1 MLSMGPMQASS
12 ARDLR
17 LALAPYLSR
26 STPVAVALFLAN
38 IAVYVAAVAGAAALG
53 PWPARLACAVLA
65 GSAISAL
72 FVIGHDAA
80 HGAYAEGRLANAII
94 GRIAFLPALHNYS
107 LWQVQHNRLH
117 HRLVNIKG
125 FNSWSPLSKAEY
137 DGLPWWRRWVQ
148 RLYRGP
154 LGFAP
159 YYLIERWWRD
169 KFFPRRRAEI
179 SQHAVFWADF
189 ALLAAYLAGF
199 IALLAA
205 VGDAAPQTSAAA
217 AIGWGFIVPFLVWN
231 MLMGATTYMQHTH
244 RRAPWFASPA
254 EWRHLAGQEEVAVH
268 VVVPRWYGAI
278 SHHIM
283 DHPAHHVH
291 PKIPLY
297 RLAAAQRQ
305 LNALLGDRAIV
316 QRFTPGYLL
325 ATLSCCK
332 LYDYR
337 EHRWLDFA
345 GRATSACT
353 LPGHMRRGAAADMLT
368 EARAAG

>member
-1 MLSMGPMQASS
+1 MGLMQASS
-12 ARDLR
+12 VRDIR

-26 STPVAVALFLAN
+26 STPLAIALFLAN
-38 IAVYVAAVAGAAALG
+38 IVVYLVAVTAAVTLDA
-53 PWPARLACAVLA
+53 WPAQLACAIVA

-80 HGAYAEGRLANAII
+80 HGAYTASRLANAII

-137 DGLPWWRRWVQ
+137 DALPPWRRSLQ

-169 KFFPRRRAEI
+169 KFFPRRRNGT
-179 SQHAVFWADF
+179 SQQAIFWADF
-189 ALLAAYLAGF
+189 ALLAGYLAAF
-199 IALLAA
+199 VALLARTGAALPQSSATAA
-205 VGDAAPQTSAAA
+205 VAWGFAAP
-217 AIGWGFIVPFLVWN
+217 FVVWN

-244 RRAPWFASPA
+244 RRAPWFAEQT
-254 EWRHLAGQEEVAVH
+254 EWRRVAGQEELSVH
-268 VVVPRWYGAI
+268 VVVPGWYGAI

-297 RLAAAQRQ
+297 HLAAAQRR
-305 LNALLGDRAIV
+305 LNELLGERAIS
-316 QRFTPGYLL
+316 QRFTPAYLWETL
-325 ATLSCCK
+325 ACCK

-345 GRATSACT
+345 GRATSPCT
-353 LPGHMRRGAAADMLT
+353 LPPGMRRAEAPAELRA
-368 EARAAG
+368 ARAAG

>member
-1 MLSMGPMQASS
+1 MQASTTS
-12 ARDLR
+12 DFRA
-17 LALAPYLSR
+17 ALAPYLSR
-26 STPVAVALFLAN
+26 STPVALALFLST
-38 IAVYVAAVAGAAALG
+38 IAVYLAAIAGAVAFDA
-53 PWPARLACAVLA
+53 WPARLACAVIA
-65 GSAISAL
+65 GSAISSL

-80 HGAYAEGRLANAII
+80 HGAYAESRLMNGII

-125 FNSWSPLSKAEY
+125 VNSWSPLSKAEY
-137 DGLPWWRRWVQ
+137 DGLPPFGRWLQ

-169 KFFPRRRAEI
+169 KFFPRRHVEAAR
-179 SQHAVFWADF
+179 HAIFWADF
-189 ALLAAYLAGF
+189 ALLGAYLAGF
-199 IALLAA
+199 VALLALIGSALVQTGAA
-205 VGDAAPQTSAAA
+205 VALA
-217 AIGWGFIVPFLVWN
+217 WGFVAPFLVWN

-244 RRAPWFASPA
+244 RRAPWFAAPA
-254 EWRHLAGQEEVAVH
+254 EWRRLAGQEEVAVH
-268 VVVPRWYGAI
+268 LVVPRWYGAI

-297 RLAAAQRQ
+297 RVAAAQRR
-305 LNALLGDRAIV
+305 LNELLGERAVV
-316 QRFTPGYLL
+316 QRFTLGYLF
-325 ATLSCCK
+325 ATLRCCK

-345 GRATSACT
+345 GRATSDCT
-353 LPGHMRRGAAADMLT
+353 LPDHMRRTGGLAGFT

>member
-1 MLSMGPMQASS
+1 MVDGSMQASS
-12 ARDLR
+12 ARELR

-26 STPVAVALFLAN
+26 STPLAVALFVAN
-38 IAVYVAAVAGAAALG
+38 IAVYLAAVAGAVALSA
-53 PWPARLACAVLA
+53 WPARLACVIVA

-80 HGAYAEGRLANAII
+80 HGAYTASRLANAII

-125 FNSWSPLSKAEY
+125 FNSWSPLSMAEY
-137 DGLPWWRRWVQ
+137 DGLPPWRRWVQ
-148 RLYRGP
+148 RIYRGP

-169 KFFPRRRAEI
+169 KFFPRRRNGAA
-179 SQHAVFWADF
+179 QHAIFWADF
-189 ALLAAYLAGF
+189 ALLVGYLAGF
-199 IALLAA
+199 VALLAL
-205 VGDAAPQTSAAA
+205 VGAALPQSSAAA
-217 AIGWGFIVPFLVWN
+217 AVGWGFAAPFVVWN

-244 RRAPWFASPA
+244 RRAPWFAEQT
-254 EWRHLAGQEEVAVH
+254 EWRGVAGQEELSVH
-268 VVVPRWYGAI
+268 VMAPRWYGAI

-297 RLAAAQRQ
+297 RLAAAQRR
-305 LNALLGDRAIV
+305 LNELLGERAIV
-316 QRFTPGYLL
+316 QRFTPAYLWH
-325 ATLSCCK
+325 TLSCCK

-353 LPGHMRRGAAADMLT
+353 LPERMQRPNVPAEPR
-368 EARAAG
+368 EARAAV

>member
-1 MLSMGPMQASS
+1 MVMGSMQASS

-17 LALAPYLSR
+17 LALDPYLSR
-26 STPVAVALFLAN
+26 STPLALALLLANLAVYLAAVVGAVALDA
-38 IAVYVAAVAGAAALG
+38 
-53 PWPARLACAVLA
+53 WPAQLACAVVA

-80 HGAYAEGRLANAII
+80 HGAYTGSRLANAVI

-137 DGLPWWRRWVQ
+137 DGLPPWRRWVE

-169 KFFPRRRAEI
+169 KFFPRRRNGTSRPAI
-179 SQHAVFWADF
+179 FWADF
-189 ALLAAYLAGF
+189 ALLVGYLAGF
-199 IALLAA
+199 VALLALAGAALPQSSATAA
-205 VGDAAPQTSAAA
+205 VA
-217 AIGWGFIVPFLVWN
+217 WGFAAPFLVWN

-244 RRAPWFASPA
+244 RRAPWFAA
-254 EWRHLAGQEEVAVH
+254 ATELRHVAGQEELSVH
-268 VVVPRWYGAI
+268 VATPGWYGAI

-297 RLAAAQRQ
+297 RLAAAQRR
-305 LNALLGDRAIV
+305 LNELLGERAVV
-316 QRFTPGYLL
+316 QHFTPAYLWDTL
-325 ATLSCCK
+325 ACCK

-345 GRATSACT
+345 GRATSAST
-353 LPGHMRRGAAADMLT
+353 LPERLRRAGTPAELT
-368 EARAAG
+368 AARATG

>member
-1 MLSMGPMQASS
+1 MPVSP
-12 ARDLR
+12 ARDFR
-17 LALAPYLSR
+17 AALAPYLSR
-26 STPVAVALFLAN
+26 STPVAMALFLAN
-38 IAVYVAAVAGAAALG
+38 IAVYLAAVAGTVALG
-53 PWPARLACAVLA
+53 PWPARLACAVVA
-65 GSAISAL
+65 GSAISSL

-80 HGAYAEGRLANAII
+80 HGAYAKGRLMNAII

-137 DGLPWWRRWVQ
+137 DGLAPWRRWVQ

-169 KFFPRRRAEI
+169 KFFPRHHVEAA
-179 SQHAVFWADF
+179 QHALFWTDF

-199 IALLAA
+199 VALLALIGGALPQSSATAA
-205 VGDAAPQTSAAA
+205 VA
-217 AIGWGFIVPFLVWN
+217 WGFVAPFLVWN

-244 RRAPWFASPA
+244 QRAPWFAAAA
-254 EWRHLAGQEEVAVH
+254 EWRRLAGQEEVAVH

-297 RLAAAQRQ
+297 RLAAAQRR
-305 LNALLGDRAIV
+305 LNELLGERAIV
-316 QRFTPGYLL
+316 QRFTPGYLF
-325 ATLSCCK
+325 ATLARCK
-332 LYDYR
+332 LYDYG

-345 GRATSACT
+345 GRATSKCT
-353 LPGHMRRGAAADMLT
+353 LPDHMRRAG
-368 EARAAG
+368 ARAALTKTRAAG

>member
-1 MLSMGPMQASS
+1 MQASTTS
-12 ARDLR
+12 DFRA
-17 LALAPYLSR
+17 ALAPYLSR
-26 STPVAVALFLAN
+26 STPVAVALFLVN
-38 IAVYVAAVAGAAALG
+38 IAVYLAAVAGAVALG
-53 PWPARLACAVLA
+53 PWPARLAGAVIA
-65 GSAISAL
+65 GSAISSL

-80 HGAYAEGRLANAII
+80 HGAYAEGRLINSII

-137 DGLPWWRRWVQ
+137 DGLPPWRRWVQ

-169 KFFPRRRAEI
+169 KFFPRRHVEAV
-179 SQHAVFWADF
+179 QHTVFWADF
-189 ALLAAYLAGF
+189 ALLAAYVVGF
-199 IALLAA
+199 VALLALIGGALPQSSATAA
-205 VGDAAPQTSAAA
+205 VA
-217 AIGWGFIVPFLVWN
+217 WGFVVPFLVWN
-231 MLMGATTYMQHTH
+231 LLMGATTYMQHTH
-244 RRAPWFASPA
+244 QRAPWFAGTA
-254 EWRHLAGQEEVAVH
+254 EWRRLAGQEEVAVH

-297 RLAAAQRQ
+297 RLAAAQRR
-305 LNALLGDRAIV
+305 LNELLGERAIV
-316 QRFTPGYLL
+316 EPFTPGYLF
-325 ATLSCCK
+325 ATLGRCK

-345 GRATSACT
+345 GRPTSECT
-353 LPGHMRRGAAADMLT
+353 LPYRMRRAAAPAPFT

>member
-1 MLSMGPMQASS
+1 MQASS

-26 STPVAVALFLAN
+26 STPIAVALFLAN
-38 IAVYVAAVAGAAALG
+38 IALYVAAVGGAVALG
-53 PWPARLACAVLA
+53 AWPARLACAVVA

-80 HGAYAEGRLANAII
+80 HGAYAKGRLANAVI

-137 DGLPWWRRWVQ
+137 DAMPPWRRWVQ

-154 LGFAP
+154 FGFAP

-169 KFFPRRRAEI
+169 KFFPRRRAGAAR
-179 SQHAVFWADF
+179 HAVFWADF

-199 IALLAA
+199 IALLAR
-205 VGDAAPQTSAAA
+205 VGSDLPQSSAAA
-217 AIGWGFIVPFLVWN
+217 AVAWGFAVPFLVWN

-244 RRAPWFASPA
+244 RQAPWFAA
-254 EWRHLAGQEEVAVH
+254 QTDVRRLVGQEDLSVH

-297 RLAAAQRQ
+297 RLAAAQRR
-305 LNALLGDRAIV
+305 LNELLGERAVV
-316 QRFTPGYLL
+316 QRFTPAYLWD
-325 ATLSCCK
+325 TLTCCK

-353 LPGHMRRGAAADMLT
+353 LPERMRRADTPGELT
-368 EARAAG
+368 EARAAV

>member
-1 MLSMGPMQASS
+1 MQASS

-26 STPVAVALFLAN
+26 STPLAVALFLAN
-38 IAVYVAAVAGAAALG
+38 IAVYLAAVVGAVALDA
-53 PWPARLACAVLA
+53 WPAQLACAVVA

-80 HGAYAEGRLANAII
+80 HGAYTKGRPANAVI

-137 DGLPWWRRWVQ
+137 DALPPWRRWVQ

-169 KFFPRRRAEI
+169 KFFPRRRNDA
-179 SQHAVFWADF
+179 SRHAIFWADF
-189 ALLAAYLAGF
+189 ALLIVYLVGF
-199 IALLAA
+199 VALLALAGAARPQSSAMAA
-205 VGDAAPQTSAAA
+205 VA
-217 AIGWGFIVPFLVWN
+217 WGFGVPFLVWN

-244 RRAPWFASPA
+244 RRAPWFAEPP
-254 EWRHLAGQEEVAVH
+254 EWRRLARQEELSVH
-268 VVVPRWYGAI
+268 VVTPSWYGAI

-297 RLAAAQRQ
+297 RLAAAQRR
-305 LNALLGDRAIV
+305 LNELLGEGALV
-316 QRFTPGYLL
+316 QRFTPAYLWDTL
-325 ATLSCCK
+325 ACCK

-353 LPGHMRRGAAADMLT
+353 LPERVRRADASAELT
-368 EARAAG
+368 EERAVR

>member
-1 MLSMGPMQASS
+1 MQVSS
-12 ARDLR
+12 ASDFRA
-17 LALAPYLSR
+17 ALAPYLSR
-26 STPVAVALFLAN
+26 STPVAMALFLAN
-38 IAVYVAAVAGAAALG
+38 IAVYVAAVAGAVTLS
-53 PWPARLACAVLA
+53 PWPARLACAVIA

-80 HGAYAEGRLANAII
+80 HGAYAEGRLANAVI

-137 DGLPWWRRWVQ
+137 DGLPPWRRWVQ
-148 RLYRGP
+148 RVYRGP

-169 KFFPRRRAEI
+169 KFFPRRRAGVA
-179 SQHAVFWADF
+179 QQAVFWADF

-199 IALLAA
+199 IALLAYVGGASPQSNATAA
-205 VGDAAPQTSAAA
+205 VA
-217 AIGWGFIVPFLVWN
+217 WGFVVPFLVWN

-244 RRAPWFASPA
+244 RRAPWFAAPT
-254 EWRHLAGQEEVAVH
+254 EWRRLGGQEQLSVHIVA
-268 VVVPRWYGAI
+268 PRWYGAI

-297 RLAAAQRQ
+297 RLAAAQQR
-305 LNALLGDRAIV
+305 LNELLGERAVV
-316 QRFTPGYLL
+316 QRFTAAYLL
-325 ATLSCCK
+325 DTLTCCK

-353 LPGHMRRGAAADMLT
+353 LPERMRHAGTSAALT
-368 EARAAG
+368 EARAAE

>member
-1 MLSMGPMQASS
+1 MQVSS

-17 LALAPYLSR
+17 LALAPFLPR
-26 STPVAVALFLAN
+26 STPLAVALLLAN
-38 IAVYVAAVAGAAALG
+38 IAAYLAAVAGAVALDA
-53 PWPARLACAVLA
+53 WPAQLACAVVA

-80 HGAYAEGRLANAII
+80 HGAYAEGRLANAVT

-125 FNSWSPLSKAEY
+125 LNSWSPLSKAEY
-137 DGLPWWRRWVQ
+137 DGLPPWRRRVE
-148 RLYRGP
+148 RLYRSP

-169 KFFPRRRAEI
+169 KFFPRRRNGTAR
-179 SQHAVFWADF
+179 HAIFWADF
-189 ALLAAYLAGF
+189 ALLLGYLAGF
-199 IALLAA
+199 VALLAIAGSALPQSSATAA
-205 VGDAAPQTSAAA
+205 VA
-217 AIGWGFIVPFLVWN
+217 WGFGVPFLVWN

-244 RRAPWFASPA
+244 RRAPWFAGQT
-254 EWRHLAGQEEVAVH
+254 EWRRLAGQEELSVH
-268 VVVPRWYGAI
+268 VVTPGWYGAI

-297 RLAAAQRQ
+297 RLAAAQRR
-305 LNALLGDRAIV
+305 LNELLGERAIV
-316 QRFTPGYLL
+316 QRFTPAYLWD
-325 ATLSCCK
+325 TLSCCK

-337 EHRWLDFA
+337 AHRWLDFA
-345 GRATSACT
+345 GRITSACT
-353 LPGHMRRGAAADMLT
+353 LPERMQRADAPAELTAEFT

>member
-1 MLSMGPMQASS
+1 MQASS

-26 STPVAVALFLAN
+26 STPLAVALFLAN
-38 IAVYVAAVAGAAALG
+38 IAVYLAAVASAVALDV
-53 PWPARLACAVLA
+53 WPARLACAIIA
-65 GSAISAL
+65 GAAISAL

-80 HGAYAEGRLANAII
+80 HGAYTGSRVANAVI
-94 GRIAFLPALHNYS
+94 GRVAFLPALHNYS

-117 HRLVNIKG
+117 HRLVNIKD

-137 DGLPWWRRWVQ
+137 DRLPPWRRWVE

-169 KFFPRRRAEI
+169 KFFPRRRNGT
-179 SQHAVFWADF
+179 SQHAIFWADF
-189 ALLAAYLAGF
+189 ALLLGYLAGF
-199 IALLAA
+199 VVLLGLAGAALPQSS
-205 VGDAAPQTSAAA
+205 APA
-217 AIGWGFIVPFLVWN
+217 AIVWGFGVPFLVWN
-231 MLMGATTYMQHTH
+231 TLMGATTYMQHTH
-244 RRAPWFASPA
+244 RRAPWFAEQA
-254 EWRHLAGQEEVAVH
+254 EWRRLAGQEELSVH

-283 DHPAHHVH
+283 DHPAHHMH

-297 RLAAAQRQ
+297 RLAAAQRR
-305 LNALLGDRAIV
+305 LNELLGARAIV
-316 QRFTPGYLL
+316 QRFTPAYLWDTL
-325 ATLSCCK
+325 ACCK

-353 LPGHMRRGAAADMLT
+353 LPERIRRAAGTELT
-368 EARAAG
+368 AARAAG

>member
-1 MLSMGPMQASS
+1 MGPMQAS

-26 STPVAVALFLAN
+26 STPLAVALLLVN
-38 IAVYVAAVAGAAALG
+38 IAVYLAAVAGAVALDA
-53 PWPARLACAVLA
+53 WPAQLACAILA

-80 HGAYAEGRLANAII
+80 HGAYTESRLANAVI
-94 GRIAFLPALHNYS
+94 GRVAFLPALHNYS

-137 DGLPWWRRWVQ
+137 DRLPPWRRRVQ
-148 RLYRGP
+148 RLYRSP

-159 YYLIERWWRD
+159 YYLVERWWRD
-169 KFFPRRRAEI
+169 KFFPRRRNGAAR
-179 SQHAVFWADF
+179 HAIFWADF
-189 ALLAAYLAGF
+189 ALLVGYLVGFVAFLALAGT
-199 IALLAA
+199 ALPRSSATA
-205 VGDAAPQTSAAA
+205 VF
-217 AIGWGFIVPFLVWN
+217 WGFAVPFLVWN

-244 RRAPWFASPA
+244 RRAPWFAELA
-254 EWRHLAGQEEVAVH
+254 EWRRVAGQEELSVH
-268 VVVPRWYGAI
+268 VMLPRWYGAI

-297 RLAAAQRQ
+297 RLAAAQRR
-305 LNALLGDRAIV
+305 LNELLGERAII
-316 QRFTPGYLL
+316 QRFTPAYLWDTL
-325 ATLSCCK
+325 ACCK
-332 LYDYR
+332 LYDYH

-353 LPGHMRRGAAADMLT
+353 LPERMRRTEALAELR